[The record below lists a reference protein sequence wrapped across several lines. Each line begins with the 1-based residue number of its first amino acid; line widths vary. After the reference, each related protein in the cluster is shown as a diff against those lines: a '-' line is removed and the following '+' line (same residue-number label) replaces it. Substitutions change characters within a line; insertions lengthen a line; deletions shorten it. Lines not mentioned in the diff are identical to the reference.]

1 MNDVTDILRD
11 RMHAPPGLERMA
23 VVSALVHTAVVATL
37 ILAPD
42 SWFPAPR
49 STERVVMTISL
60 GGTAGPENGGI
71 TNIGGRAIQME
82 PLETP
87 DPRYQAI
94 RAPARQTPEMILPD
108 PSARP
113 QPQSAEVEQAPEDA
127 RGRTPSRGAEP
138 QEGSAV
144 AETGARG
151 RGFGLS
157 TGGGG
162 VGGTGVQLDV
172 ADFCC
177 PSYIE
182 QMIEK
187 IRAHWDARAEV
198 PGVVT
203 MKFTIQRSGLITDAQ
218 IERPARFQDLN
229 FRAQRALV
237 SARELPPLPAGFP
250 NETLTVHL
258 NFEYTR

>member
-1 MNDVTDILRD
+1 MNDVSDILRD
-11 RMHAPPGLERMA
+11 RMDTPPGLERMA
-23 VVSALVHTAVVATL
+23 AVSAFVHAAVLITL
-37 ILAPD
+37 FLAPD
-42 SWFPAPR
+42 SWFPTTS
-49 STERVVMTISL
+49 STQRVVMTISL
-60 GGTAGPENGGI
+60 GGTAGPENGGL

-87 DPRYQAI
+87 EPRYQSI

-108 PSARP
+108 TSARP

-138 QEGSAV
+138 REGSAI

-162 VGGTGVQLDV
+162 AGGTGVQLDV

-187 IRAHWDARAEV
+187 VRSNWDARAEV
-198 PGVVT
+198 PGAVT
-203 MKFTIQRSGLITDAQ
+203 MKFTIQRDGTITDVQ

-237 SARELPPLPAGFP
+237 ATRQLSALPAAFP